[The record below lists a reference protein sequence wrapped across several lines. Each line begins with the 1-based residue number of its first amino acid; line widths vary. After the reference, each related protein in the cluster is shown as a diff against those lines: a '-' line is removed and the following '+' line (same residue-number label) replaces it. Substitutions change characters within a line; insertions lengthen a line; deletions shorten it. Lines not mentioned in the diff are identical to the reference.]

1 MSDKI
6 SDNTSNNISNNS
18 SANHSANHLTNQKG
32 VKYAGSFREQFTLRG
47 MIIGSIGA
55 VILTMSSMYVAL
67 KLGALPWPII
77 FVALVSMFSLK
88 LLGNTNINEINVT
101 HTAMSA
107 GAMTAGGLAFTIP
120 GIYMLEP
127 DAKLSMLTLFLVV
140 LGGVI
145 LGLIFTALIRKYF
158 IAVKKLPYPMGQ
170 AAAETLI
177 IGDEGGKK
185 SLALFSSLGF
195 AALFT
200 LLRDWF
206 LVIPAT
212 VMNSSLTN
220 RGVYGGIWLSPMLI
234 AVGYIIGP
242 LFIGV
247 WFLGAIIGDFGI
259 VLGGTSWGLWDGETA
274 GAIKS
279 SLGIGLMVGTGIGII
294 VKGIIPKAKEI
305 FGPMFNQESMSG
317 GFVNLRWAPLVMV
330 ILALV
335 FTTLCRMG
343 VAASI
348 ITILGV
354 WLATSMSAQ
363 IVGQSGINPME
374 VFGIIVLLA
383 AKAVSHL
390 GHTEAFLVAAV
401 VAIACGLAGD
411 VMNDFK
417 AGYILNSDP
426 KAQWLGE
433 CIGGL
438 VGAVVSVGVFYVILS
453 AYGPTAFGNPK
464 YFNAPQAGMVAAMVG
479 GIPHMTSFII
489 GLVLGCLLYVVNFP
503 VMTLG
508 LGVYL
513 PFYLSATA
521 FLGGALKFMV
531 EKTAPGWDD
540 KGDGMIIASGLLGG
554 EAVVGVVIA
563 LIQAAQ
569 GMSTL

>member
-1 MSDKI
+1 MLE
-6 SDNTSNNISNNS
+6 
-18 SANHSANHLTNQKG
+18 NHKG
-32 VKYAGSFREQFTLRG
+32 IKYATSFREQFTVRG
-47 MIIGSIGA
+47 MVIGSIGA
-55 VILTMSSMYVAL
+55 AILTMSSMYVAL

-77 FVALVSMFSLK
+77 FVALTSMFCLK
-88 LLGNTNINEINVT
+88 VLGNTNINEINVT

-120 GIYMLEP
+120 GIYMLDPE
-127 DAKLSMLTLFLVV
+127 AELSMLSLFAVV
-140 LGGVI
+140 LGGVF

-158 IAVKKLPYPMGQ
+158 VVTKELPYPMGQ

-177 IGDEGGKK
+177 VGDEGGKK
-185 SLALFSSLGF
+185 SITLFSSLGI

-200 LLRDWF
+200 VLRDWF
-206 LVIPAT
+206 AAIPAT
-212 VMNSSLTN
+212 IMNSSLVGK
-220 RGVYGGIWLSPMLI
+220 GVYGGIWLSPMLI

-259 VLGGTSWGLWDGETA
+259 VLGGTAWGWWDVGTA
-274 GAIKS
+274 SKIKA
-279 SLGIGLMVGTGIGII
+279 SLGIGLMVGTGMGII
-294 VKGIIPKAKEI
+294 IKGIIPKAKEI
-305 FGPMFNQESMSG
+305 FGPMFSKASISG
-317 GFVNLRWAPLVMV
+317 GFINLRWAPIVMV
-330 ILALV
+330 VFAVI
-335 FTTLCRMG
+335 FTTVCNMG

-348 ITILGV
+348 VTILGV
-354 WLATSMSAQ
+354 WLATTMSAQ

-383 AKAVSHL
+383 AKAVSNL
-390 GHTEAFLVAAV
+390 GHTETFLVAAV

-411 VMNDFK
+411 IMNDFK
-417 AGYILNSDP
+417 AGHILNSDP

-433 CIGGL
+433 CIGGV
-438 VGAVVSVGVFYVILS
+438 VGSFVSVGVFYVILT

-464 YFNAPQAGMVAAMVG
+464 YFIAPQAGMVAAMVG
-479 GIPHMTSFII
+479 GIPHMTSFLI
-489 GLVLGCLLYVVNFP
+489 GLVLGCFLYVVNFP

-521 FLGGALKFMV
+521 FLGGALKFIV
-531 EKTAPGWDD
+531 QKAAPEWD
-540 KGDGMIIASGLLGG
+540 KRGDGMIIASGLLGG
-554 EAVVGVVIA
+554 EAVIGVIIA
-563 LIQAAQ
+563 LIQAIQ